1 MPRHPELSPS
11 LGAIH
16 GSAFSRLAG
25 QLHKFDGETYP
36 FHIGDTWL
44 APLAAA
50 RMESLQADKHPGLNR
65 YSSPQGLPRLRE
77 RIAERVKRRSGPLEP
92 DQVLITAGA
101 TGGLGAAVGALI
113 EPGEKVLLLA
123 PYWPLIEG
131 IVRTYRAEPVA
142 VSILGVEHDAD
153 AVRERLRAATDEG
166 VSALYLG
173 TPNNP
178 TGRKLPRAVM
188 ETIVEEARR
197 NGWWLLADEVYED
210 LVYENDH
217 VSMRALA
224 PERTFAAHSFSKAYG
239 MAGYRVGYVVG
250 PSEAMPALQ
259 KISTHAWYSTP
270 TPSQVAAL
278 EVLTTEGD
286 TWLENARGRYA
297 ELARETAKRL
307 NLQIPEGS
315 TFLFLNLEDRLDDRG
330 LQGFLED
337 AVERGLFL
345 APGPSFGPYRAHAR
359 MCFTAC
365 EPDRTRRGVEILA
378 DLLDSDG
385 GC

>member
-16 GSAFSRLAG
+16 GSAFSRLADR
-25 QLHKFDGETYP
+25 LHNFAGETYP

-50 RMESLQADKHPGLNR
+50 KMEALQADRYPGLNR
-65 YSSPQGLPRLRE
+65 YSSPQGLPRLRD
-77 RIAERVKRRSGPLEP
+77 RIAERVAERSGPVEP
-92 DQVLITAGA
+92 QQVLITAGA

-142 VSILGVEHDAD
+142 VSILDVEHDAD
-153 AVRERLRAATDEG
+153 AVRERLRAAADQG

-178 TGRKLPRAVM
+178 TGRRLPREVL

-197 NGWWLLADEVYED
+197 NHWWLLADEVYED
-210 LVYENDH
+210 LVYSNDH
-217 VSMRALA
+217 VPMRALA

-239 MAGYRVGYVVG
+239 MAGYRCGYMIG
-250 PSEAMPALQ
+250 PAEAMPALQ

-278 EVLTTEGD
+278 EVLSVEGD
-286 TWLENARGRYA
+286 RWLENARLRYTA
-297 ELARETAKRL
+297 LARETAARL
-307 NLQIPEGS
+307 NRKVPEGS
-315 TFLFLNLEDRLDDRG
+315 TFLFLDLADRLDDRG

-337 AVERGLFL
+337 AVARGLFL
-345 APGPSFGPYRAHAR
+345 APGPSFGPYPTHAR

-378 DLLDSDG
+378 ELLGS